1 VARRLQ
7 RFEQRRTD
15 MQTKTDHPDL
25 ETIDSSQLTSAT
37 GGNAKQTV
45 AKIEKGVEKALP
57 AAENFANTIAGLI
70 DG

>member
-1 VARRLQ
+1 
-7 RFEQRRTD
+7 

-25 ETIDSSQLTSAT
+25 ETIDASQLTNTT

-45 AKIEKGVEKALP
+45 AKIEQGVEKALP